1 MASHDDEGV
10 WDFDSTGVSP
20 GKSVQPSGRAGDQAA
35 SSATRGPASGSWVPG
50 RDDAHVVTGAGV
62 HEPLGL
68 LIAAAACTVPS
79 IVIGLRASWHPM
91 LSIVGWLL
99 GGLVAV
105 GLVTWFTLLDTKRRA
120 DPYYLAR
127 PAGSWLRGLVILAAI
142 AGVALNAWQ
151 FADYVSRVQIS

>member
-10 WDFDSTGVSP
+10 WDFDSTGTSP
-20 GKSVQPSGRAGDQAA
+20 SQSVQPSGRAADRAT
-35 SSATRGPASGSWVPG
+35 SSGPRGPAPSSWVPG
-50 RDDAHVVTGAGV
+50 RDDARAVTGTGV

-68 LIAAAACTVPS
+68 LVAAAACTLAS
-79 IVIGLRASWHPM
+79 MVIGLRSSWHPM

-99 GGLVAV
+99 GGLVAI

-127 PAGSWLRGLVILAAI
+127 PAGSWLRG
-142 AGVALNAWQ
+142 
-151 FADYVSRVQIS
+151 